1 MPENTQYLVAA
12 LDNSVVVSIRGRAIY
27 TTCREFGEF
36 LEKIGKDPASS
47 RLIFDMKLCDGV
59 DSTVLGLIAGVACD
73 FKAKSGEVIIQRC
86 NARIAEVITNLGLPS
101 LLTLLPDEQLAPG
114 TEEILQSGE
123 TTTQGASPATNHTI
137 LQAHETLME
146 THHEN
151 IARFKQVVDFM
162 RADLG
167 L

>member
-12 LDNSVVVSIRGRAIY
+12 LDDAVVVSIRGRAIY

-36 LEKIGKDPASS
+36 LEKVGKEPSIK
-47 RLIFDMKLCDGV
+47 RLIFDMKECDGV
-59 DSTVLGLIAGVACD
+59 DSTVLGLTAGVAGD
-73 FKAKSGEVIIQRC
+73 FKAKGGEVVIQRC

-101 LLTLLPDEQLAPG
+101 LLTLLPEDALAPG
-114 TEEILQSGE
+114 TEEILQTGKTSS
-123 TTTQGASPATNHTI
+123 QGASPATNHTI

-146 THHEN
+146 AHHDN